1 MSDKSLAVATP
12 SVLSKAQPKCLDL
25 LRARA
30 YLQQSEAS
38 KELFK
43 QAREENW
50 SADALAFRLGSIVSE
65 VIPESACEEVGRYLA
80 DEYTQ
85 LGDGIFVIS
94 TETGK
99 IMGVLREEDIYLPNP
114 VPREGSNV
122 LAQPTPKLRPD
133 IEAAIILQGFESE
146 RETRIL
152 ATLAA
157 KGHQTDLLRDMGD
170 PRLLVATR
178 QGRRAIVESLAVF
191 DPKTLLEA
199 CGGTSAAFLQC
210 FTLVTETPDILDLEH
225 IKGSVQSK
233 SVMGVQDP
241 TTTNLHHNRAGT
253 LRGALV
259 QGWVREIAGAL
270 SRAGERFSKALNV
283 DELGRIPGVWVA
295 APHLV
300 RPLRKKHPNIAV
312 LPVSC
317 PTFCLAQH
325 AGYLKVPP
333 VFETLNVEIFDRWE
347 ASAYLDYEL
356 WYDPEAL
363 QYFKL
368 EGIDETP
375 QVLLVDIP
383 R

>member
-1 MSDKSLAVATP
+1 MTNKSIAVATP
-12 SVLSKAQPKCLDL
+12 TVLSKAQPKCLDL
-25 LRARA
+25 LRART
-30 YLQQSEAS
+30 YLQQSEGS
-38 KELFK
+38 KEIFK

-50 SADALAFRLGSIVSE
+50 SADTLASRLGPVVSE
-65 VIPESACEEVGRYLA
+65 VVPEAVCKEVGRYLA

-85 LGDGIFVIS
+85 LGDGIFIIS

-99 IMGVLREEDIYLPNP
+99 ITGVLREEDLYLPNP
-114 VPREGSNV
+114 VPREGSNA

-133 IEAAIILQGFESE
+133 IEAVIIFQGFESE

-178 QGRRAIVESLAVF
+178 HGRRAIVESLAVF

-210 FTLVTETPDILDLEH
+210 FTLVADAPDISDLEY
-225 IKGSVQSK
+225 IKGSVQSR

-270 SRAGERFSKALNV
+270 SRAGERFAKALNV
-283 DELGRIPGVWVA
+283 AELRRVSGVWVA

-300 RPLRKKHPNIAV
+300 RPMKKMHPNVSV

-317 PTFCLAQH
+317 PTFCIAQN

-333 VFETLNVEIFDRWE
+333 VFKTLNTEMFDRWE

-356 WYDPEAL
+356 WYDPKAL

-375 QVLLVDIP
+375 QVLLVDHP

>member
-1 MSDKSLAVATP
+1 MPNKSLAVATP
-12 SVLSKAQPKCLDL
+12 TVLTKAQPKCLDL

-30 YLQQSEAS
+30 YLQRSEGP

-50 SADALAFRLGSIVSE
+50 SADTLASRLGPLVSE
-65 VIPESACEEVGRYLA
+65 VVPEAVCEEVGRYLA

-85 LGDGIFVIS
+85 LGDGIFIIS

-99 IMGVLREEDIYLPNP
+99 ITGIIREEDIYLPSP
-114 VPREGSNV
+114 VPREGSNA

-133 IEAAIILQGFESE
+133 IEAAIIFQGFESE

-152 ATLAA
+152 TTLAA

-178 QGRRAIVESLAVF
+178 NGRRAIVESLAVF

-210 FTLVTETPDILDLEH
+210 FTLVTETPDILGLEY

-270 SRAGERFSKALNV
+270 SRAGERFAKALNV
-283 DELGRIPGVWVA
+283 AELGRIPGVWVA
-295 APHLV
+295 SPHLV
-300 RPLRKKHPNIAV
+300 RPMREKYPNLAV

-317 PTFCLAQH
+317 PTFCVTKN
-325 AGYLKVPP
+325 AGYLRVPP
-333 VFETLNVEIFDRWE
+333 AFETLSTEMFDRWE

-356 WYDPEAL
+356 WYDPAAL
-363 QYFKL
+363 RYFKL
-368 EGIDETP
+368 EGINETP
-375 QVLLVDIP
+375 QVLLVDYP